1 MGLLESL
8 WRFPVRAFVKSLLK
22 LSYLSFATAAVL
34 FGLMVAGVFALTYLM
49 GESSC
54 RKDNYNA
61 SRTYVCKGAAGRGH
75 PKASFFIAT
84 DYHFGKYGYEV
95 DMERAKAEYL
105 FAADRGV
112 TQAQVN
118 LGELLLSG
126 ELGEADAIG
135 GLSWLLKAA
144 QADDP
149 KALYRLA
156 RLLFNEESGNNPFT
170 SSENTQAISLFK
182 RAATQ
187 GHEPSQFA
195 LGLIY
200 YFGITTEEDEALG
213 IYWINEAY
221 EAGYNPA
228 AEFVEEFNEAAS
240 QPDTKSG

>member
-1 MGLLESL
+1 M
-8 WRFPVRAFVKSLLK
+8 
-22 LSYLSFATAAVL
+22 
-34 FGLMVAGVFALTYLM
+34 
-49 GESSC
+49 
-54 RKDNYNA
+54 
-61 SRTYVCKGAAGRGH
+61 
-75 PKASFFIAT
+75 
-84 DYHFGKYGYEV
+84 
-95 DMERAKAEYL
+95 
-105 FAADRGV
+105 
-112 TQAQVN
+112 
-118 LGELLLSG
+118 
-126 ELGEADAIG
+126 
-135 GLSWLLKAA
+135 
-144 QADDP
+144 
-149 KALYRLA
+149 
-156 RLLFNEESGNNPFT
+156 FNEESGNNPFT